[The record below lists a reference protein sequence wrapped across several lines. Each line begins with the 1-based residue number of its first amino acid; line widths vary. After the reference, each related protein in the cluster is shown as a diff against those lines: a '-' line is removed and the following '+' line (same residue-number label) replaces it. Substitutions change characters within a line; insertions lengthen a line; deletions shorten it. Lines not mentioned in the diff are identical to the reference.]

1 MIEAI
6 KGLTLEPGFIVIATN
21 SGPPTRFPIAEVLRA
36 TDIPAL
42 TQEQVVAI
50 KALANLTVVLIRTLI
65 ERKVLDE
72 SFIDSQNMHWDLEH
86 IIQAIELMGG
96 NYSEHDFDDAG
107 ENP

>member
-1 MIEAI
+1 MTEAI
-6 KGLTLEPGFIVIATN
+6 KGVTLEPGFMVIATN
-21 SGPPTRFPIAEVLRA
+21 SGPPTRFPIADVLRA
-36 TDIPAL
+36 ADIPAL

-65 ERKVLDE
+65 ERKILDE
-72 SFIDSQNMHWDLEH
+72 SFVDSLGMDWDLDH

-96 NYSEHDFDDAG
+96 NYAKPNFDDAG